1 MKLLIGIVL
10 LAVTTAV
17 YGDLHCEAP
26 NPTLP
31 NEWIDMSSGCT
42 KAVRDQIQKEI
53 DASIQYLA
61 MGAHFSRDT
70 INRPGFAEF
79 FFNSAKEEREHAQH
93 LIDYLTMRGQLTG
106 EISSLITVPH
116 PARQRWDNG
125 VDALTDAL
133 NLEAQVTKSIKGVIE
148 KCESDTVTES
158 NGNGNKKIKVNDYH
172 LVDYLTGVYLEEQH
186 KGQRELAGLLSTLSK
201 MMKHNGEIG
210 EFLFDKTLLS

>member
-1 MKLLIGIVL
+1 MKLLLGIFL
-10 LAVTTAV
+10 LSVTTAV

-31 NEWIDMSSGCT
+31 NAWIDMTSGCIT
-42 KAVRDQIQKEI
+42 AVRDQIQKEI
-53 DASIQYLA
+53 DASFQYLA

-70 INRPGFAEF
+70 VNRPGFADF
-79 FFNSAKEEREHAQH
+79 FFDSAKEEREHAQH

-106 EISSLITVPH
+106 EISSLIKIPTH
-116 PARQRWDNG
+116 MKTKWNHG

-148 KCESDTVTES
+148 KCESDIAADSE
-158 NGNGNKKIKVNDYH
+158 NNNKKIKVNDYH

-186 KGQRELAGLLSTLSK
+186 HGQRELAGKLSTLSK
-201 MMKHNGEIG
+201 MMKHHGEIG
-210 EFLFDKTLLS
+210 EFLFDKTLKS